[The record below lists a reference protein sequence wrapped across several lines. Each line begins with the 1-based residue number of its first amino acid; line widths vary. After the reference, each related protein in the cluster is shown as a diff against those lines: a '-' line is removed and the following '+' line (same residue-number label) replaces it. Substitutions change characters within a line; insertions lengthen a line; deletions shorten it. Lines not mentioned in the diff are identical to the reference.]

1 MGNQNFFLRFF
12 GVWLRGQTYLNL
24 VYLILAFPLG
34 LAYFIFF
41 VVGLALGLPLTIL
54 LVGFAI
60 LAFVALGWWVFA
72 QFERQLAIWLLRV
85 RIPPMDKPGAQ
96 PVGIWEKFTVLLT
109 NPVTW
114 KSLIFLIVKFP
125 LGILSF
131 IALVLFGGISLAL
144 LVSPLTFWWMP
155 ITIELAG
162 QSSWAIDTPV
172 EALVGFIIGIF
183 LAIISLHV
191 LNYLAYVSALWA
203 QLMLGNPRPEPE
215 AVRPAAAPTEPSPV
229 AFSAEPE
236 AVFIPGPALE
246 QVPEYPEWMEEP
258 KAETGEADSDS
269 EPGMEPAGEKLP
281 AESGED
287 DLKPLDAQ

>member
-1 MGNQNFFLRFF
+1 MGKRNPLARFF

-41 VVGLALGLPLTIL
+41 IVGISLGLPLTII

-72 QFERQLAIWLLRV
+72 TFERMLAIWLLRV
-85 RIPPMDKPGAQ
+85 DIPPMDKPGAQ
-96 PVGIWEKFTVLLT
+96 PVGFGEKFTTLLT

-144 LVSPLTFWWMP
+144 LVSPLTFWWAP
-155 ITIELAG
+155 IVVEMAG
-162 QSSWAIDTPV
+162 QRSWAIDTPL
-172 EALVGFIIGIF
+172 EALVGFILGVFIA
-183 LAIISLHV
+183 LISLHL
-191 LNYLAYVSALWA
+191 LNYLAYISALWA
-203 QLMLGNPRPEPE
+203 QLMLGNARPKTVIAPAVSSERWPVTSAPELEKPAEEEPIF
-215 AVRPAAAPTEPSPV
+215 T
-229 AFSAEPE
+229 
-236 AVFIPGPALE
+236 PGPALDA
-246 QVPEYPEWMEEP
+246 VPEYPLGSEAEKADAVEDAVWTEPESEP
-258 KAETGEADSDS
+258 KPAAADDS
-269 EPGMEPAGEKLP
+269 TAVDE
-281 AESGED
+281 
-287 DLKPLDAQ
+287 QQ